1 MLLYKFLP
9 VALFC
14 AGLSLIACGDDSS
27 SSPSNEEE
35 APTSSDDGQLFHLSS
50 VAPSSSESA
59 PESSSSQRGQF
70 VPESSSEKAH
80 PDKNCTSEVNANV
93 TVENIE
99 TINIQCNGATEGW
112 LVLMKDQNKLFTC
125 KANNW
130 EETLLDDC

>member
-1 MLLYKFLP
+1 MRLYKFLP

-35 APTSSDDGQLFHLSS
+35 APASSDDGQLFHLSS
-50 VAPSSSESA
+50 VAPSSS
-59 PESSSSQRGQF
+59 
-70 VPESSSEKAH
+70 ESSSEKAH

>member
-1 MLLYKFLP
+1 MRLYKFLP

-35 APTSSDDGQLFHLSS
+35 AP
-50 VAPSSSESA
+50 AA